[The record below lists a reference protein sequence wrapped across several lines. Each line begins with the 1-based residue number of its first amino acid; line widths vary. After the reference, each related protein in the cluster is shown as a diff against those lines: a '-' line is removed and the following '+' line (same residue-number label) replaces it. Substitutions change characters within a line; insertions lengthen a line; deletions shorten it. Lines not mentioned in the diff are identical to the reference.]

1 MLRER
6 GGSAKQP
13 SAVTFVRDITLGWGG
28 ALNKILHFDISL
40 FRCLVSSCFTP
51 SSFCRK
57 VFPWMSSASGV
68 SQCCFLSNG
77 TLTFWF
83 LRNIF
88 FLSQHLFQET
98 KNHMGRSIKLTFNI
112 MATRLC
118 AISMEQYS
126 KSFRNV
132 QHLLWAD
139 PEHNRFRLR
148 NFPKVWQKVIDF
160 NHVLVFCS
168 WAEVPVRH

>member
-1 MLRER
+1 MFAENNETLIGWKGMLRER

-13 SAVTFVRDITLGWGG
+13 STVTFVRDITLGWGG

-77 TLTFWF
+77 T
-83 LRNIF
+83 
-88 FLSQHLFQET
+88 
-98 KNHMGRSIKLTFNI
+98 FNNMVTHI
-112 MATRLC
+112 C
-118 AISMEQYS
+118 AISIMKQCMQATNKGIVLKRINE
-126 KSFRNV
+126 K
-132 QHLLWAD
+132 LCIG
-139 PEHNRFRLR
+139 LR
-148 NFPKVWQKVIDF
+148 C
-160 NHVLVFCS
+160 LSSTRVFYCS
-168 WAEVPVRH
+168 PDNN